1 VAHSNPV
8 VGIFADLVRRVSQ
21 WVMLKLPTGRG
32 FRGLCPGGYDLRAR
46 RRDDPVRLRNATA
59 AGVARRLENIRA
71 LRIIQ
76 DGGAAV
82 VATVALVLVNV
93 NVPF

>member
-1 VAHSNPV
+1 
-8 VGIFADLVRRVSQ
+8 
-21 WVMLKLPTGRG
+21 MLKLPTGRG

-46 RRDDPVRLRNATA
+46 RRDDPVLLRTATV
-59 AGVARRLENIRA
+59 AGVARRVENIRA

-82 VATVALVLVNV
+82 VSTVGVGLGER
-93 NVPF
+93 